1 MTAETHTRPASFII
15 FSASAA
21 SSRLH
26 WPVLLQIMIRKDW
39 ASFATWMAANL
50 RLIRRSLDPLISLIS
65 PVTGFRTYTGL
76 PAPNAAARGWN
87 SPSPMYTKQSTSSET
102 LSAEV
107 QLHPRTCPGYMMR
120 LSPIPTATVLP
131 ADSMISFI
139 RGMRSMYWIVARSP
153 ILSGRSLMA
162 SSTAS
167 ASNPTSERA
176 SMYRT
181 LGSSPMEGMAECP

>member
-1 MTAETHTRPASFII
+1 MTAETHVRPASFII

-26 WPVLLQIMIRKDW
+26 WPVLLHIMIRNDW
-39 ASFATWMAANL
+39 ASLAVWMAANL
-50 RLIRRSLDPLISLIS
+50 RLIRRSLDPLMSLIS
-65 PVTGFRTYTGL
+65 PVTGFRTYTGF
-76 PAPNAAARGWN
+76 PAPNAAARGWK

-120 LSPIPTATVLP
+120 LSPIPTATTFP
-131 ADSMISFI
+131 TDSMISLI
-139 RGMRSMYWIVARSP
+139 RGMRSMYWMVARRP
-153 ILSGRSLMA
+153 ILSGRFPIA
-162 SSTAS
+162 SRTVS
-167 ASNPTSERA
+167 ASRPTSERA